1 MYWHDSGTGGW
12 GFLWML
18 FNGLVLWALLV
29 TGVLLLWRCVRERS
43 TSSDTAERLLAERFA
58 RGEINDEE
66 YRRRREL
73 LRHA

>member
-1 MYWHDSGTGGW
+1 MYWHDAGMGGW

-18 FNGLVLWALLV
+18 FNGLVLWGLLV
-29 TGVLLLWRCVRERS
+29 AGVLLLWRCVRERF
-43 TSSDTAERLLAERFA
+43 TSSDAAERRLAERFA

-66 YRRRREL
+66 YRRRRQL